1 MAQATFYCSHG
12 FDRNAALSGDPDDLS
27 IRRLTAVLTLLL
39 DDPPAPSLPDWTYRT
54 WCLAL
59 QYRELNP
66 RAQAS
71 MKELASRRD
80 ETLSH
85 PEVRQLV
92 EWAGSRRRDNPAV
105 AAAAALTTV
114 RLAQRR
120 SRFGSLDVPALSRRV
135 AAEADAARP
144 VRFSPSASQRA
155 RVVLA
160 YSDWGAAAE
169 EEPTRRENPRLAST
183 VGELLALAG
192 ADTNSSLSAI
202 EAAVIQAGD
211 WWARHALPVP
221 TSVDGPRLPGVIPA
235 EQLESVD
242 RLSVQIPDRTLLGL
256 VTGPHPGRCRGR
268 QVAWRRG
275 LTFWVAAR
283 LASPDA
289 TRQPPPE
296 TVRWWRTQMNVMALR
311 SAGGPLLSRDGLQT
325 VGTR

>member
-1 MAQATFYCSHG
+1 MTQTIPDHTP
-12 FDRNAALSGDPDDLS
+12 SGDPPRPPSRFVSANPPS
-27 IRRLTAVLTLLL
+27 IGLTAILTSLL
-39 DDPPAPSLPDWTYRT
+39 DDPRAPSLPDWTYRT

-71 MKELASRRD
+71 TKELASRRD
-80 ETLSH
+80 QALSH

-120 SRFGSLDVPALSRRV
+120 SRFASMDVAELGRRV

-144 VRFSPSASQRA
+144 VRFSPSPLPSQRA
-155 RVVLA
+155 RVRLP
-160 YSDWGAAAE
+160 YSDRDAAAE

-192 ADTNSSLSAI
+192 ADSNSSLSAI

-221 TSVDGPRLPGVIPA
+221 TSVDGPRLPGVVAGNNSNRITGS
-235 EQLESVD
+235 QFRYRTRHCSV
-242 RLSVQIPDRTLLGL
+242 
-256 VTGPHPGRCRGR
+256 
-268 QVAWRRG
+268 W
-275 LTFWVAAR
+275 
-283 LASPDA
+283 
-289 TRQPPPE
+289 
-296 TVRWWRTQMNVMALR
+296 
-311 SAGGPLLSRDGLQT
+311 
-325 VGTR
+325 